1 MAPSTSTASG
11 AGLAQTV
18 VRLLGGRPILLIGM
32 MGAGKTT
39 VGRRLASRLGLPFVD
54 SDAEIEAAA
63 RMPIPEIFASRG
75 EAEFRAGEA
84 RVMARL
90 IRESSGV
97 VATGGGAFMNPE
109 TRALARERAVTVWIK
124 ADLDTLFS
132 RVSKRANRPL
142 LKTADPRATLK
153 ALMEARDPTYALA
166 DITIHSHDVPH
177 DVVAGEVIA
186 RLHDHLTGAKAP

>member
-132 RVSKRANRPL
+132 RVSKRA
-142 LKTADPRATLK
+142 
-153 ALMEARDPTYALA
+153 
-166 DITIHSHDVPH
+166 
-177 DVVAGEVIA
+177 
-186 RLHDHLTGAKAP
+186 